1 MVCKLNYAIII
12 FLIRKNTPS
21 LMDSINFIFSILVL
35 IFSVV
40 VHEVAHGYAAYAQG
54 DKTAQYEGR
63 LTLNPIKH
71 LEPFGSF
78 IVPLISYLAGGFII
92 GWAKP
97 VPFNPYNLRNKKWGE
112 ALVAVAGPA
121 SNIAIAIVF
130 GLIIRFGT
138 GDIFPESFFAIA
150 GLIVYINIVL
160 AIFNLMP
167 VPPLDGSKI
176 LFAFLPL
183 TSTTRNFLEKNGIV
197 LTILALFFL
206 WPLLRPVVD
215 IAFTLITG
223 R

>member
-1 MVCKLNYAIII
+1 
-12 FLIRKNTPS
+12 
-21 LMDSINFIFSILVL
+21 MDSINFIFSILVL